1 MEDTTK
7 RTVWESERAELEN
20 KKLAPEHKERSKSR
34 TVPHMKEETS
44 WMKSED
50 QTERERE
57 HILYMFVCS

>member
-34 TVPHMKEETS
+34 TVPQEETS

-50 QTERERE
+50 KTERERE
-57 HILYMFVCS
+57 YTMYTDRVNEY

>member
-34 TVPHMKEETS
+34 TVPQEETS

-57 HILYMFVCS
+57 RAYSVHVCV

>member
-1 MEDTTK
+1 MENTTK

-57 HILYMFVCS
+57 RVYNVYR